1 MNYIKKILAILTKK
15 NKIDFLFIS
24 FLSIIKALIEIVGVG
39 LLIPILTIISNQDKK
54 NQVLNYL
61 PFFKNFQDNQ
71 ILLFFIVF
79 FILVYLVKTL
89 YVVFFNTYLA
99 RYAHYLYVEIAQ
111 KLLKQYLQNKF
122 IFFIENNSANL
133 IRNIASETN
142 GFAVGTVSACIT
154 IFSNVILFL
163 GICSLLIFYNFN
175 SIFVII
181 ALLIVC
187 GLIANLSRKKFGKW
201 GKIRQVEAGKMIQK
215 LNEVIGSIKE
225 VILYNKSE
233 FFSNQL
239 KKPLKNFSDA
249 SIFKDAFTSITNPI
263 IEFTAILIFFSF
275 FSYLIFFTQIKFSE
289 VIVIFGVFAF
299 SSIRLLP
306 NLIGIVRSVQILRF
320 NFPAVDR
327 IFNDLIKSKK
337 NKITNYPTVNNINNI
352 IFDKVNFTYPKSSN
366 PTLKNIN
373 FKLNAGDTV
382 GIVGET
388 GSGKTTLIN
397 LISGLLHPTQ
407 GKISINSSK
416 IFNSQKFKL
425 DIGYV
430 SQSIYLSDDS
440 LLFNIALSKE
450 ITKEKIILI
459 RDLLKILNL
468 NYFNKKRLKQ
478 RLGERGS
485 KMSGGQIQRIGIARA
500 LYRKP
505 SLLVLDEATNALDEK
520 MENKILDYIFKK
532 FDKKIVV
539 FCTHK
544 KNLLKYCN
552 KIIKVKD
559 QKITLIKN

>member
-1 MNYIKKILAILTKK
+1 MNYTKKILAILTKK

-24 FLSIIKALIEIVGVG
+24 FLSIIKALIEIIGVG
-39 LLIPILTIISNQDKK
+39 LLIPILTIISNQDNKS
-54 NQVLNYL
+54 QILNYF
-61 PFFKNFQDNQ
+61 PFLNNLNDNK
-71 ILLFFIVF
+71 ILFAFIIF

-89 YVVFFNTYLA
+89 YVIFFNTILA

-154 IFSNVILFL
+154 IFSNVILFF
-163 GICSLLIFYNFN
+163 GICSLLIFYNIN

-181 ALLIVC
+181 ALLIIC
-187 GLIANLSRKKFGKW
+187 GFVANLSRKKFGKW

-225 VILYNKSE
+225 VLLYNKSD
-233 FFSNQL
+233 FFSSQL
-239 KKPLKNFSDA
+239 KGPLKNFSNA
-249 SIFKDAFTSITNPI
+249 AIFKDAFTSITNPI

-275 FSYLIFFTQIKFSE
+275 FSYLIFFTQIEFSE

-306 NLIGIVRSVQILRF
+306 NLIGIVRSVQIIRF
-320 NFPAVDR
+320 NFPAVER

-337 NKITNYPTVNNINNI
+337 NKITNFDIIDNINDI
-352 IFDKVNFTYPKSSN
+352 SFDKVNFTYPKSSE
-366 PTLKNIN
+366 PTLRNIT
-373 FKLNAGDTV
+373 FKLNKGDKL
-382 GIVGET
+382 GIIGET

-397 LISGLLHPTQ
+397 LISGLLHPTK

-416 IFNSQKFKL
+416 IFTSQKYKL

-450 ITKEKIILI
+450 ISKQKMLLI
-459 RDLLKILNL
+459 KDLLKILNL
-468 NYFNKKRLKQ
+468 NNLNNKNLKQ

-500 LYRKP
+500 LFRDP
-505 SLLVLDEATNALDEK
+505 SLLVLDEATSALDEK
-520 MENKILDYIFKK
+520 MENKILNYIFRR

-544 KNLLKYCN
+544 NNLLKYCN